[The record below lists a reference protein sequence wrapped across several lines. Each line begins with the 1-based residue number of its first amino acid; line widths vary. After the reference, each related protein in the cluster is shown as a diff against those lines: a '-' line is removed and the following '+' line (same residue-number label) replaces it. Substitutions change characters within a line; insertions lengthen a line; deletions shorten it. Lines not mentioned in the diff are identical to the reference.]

1 MGSLKVTRVLA
12 DMEFMQERRTES
24 RMLCADM
31 LEIRWTEDSG
41 RKRQAIG
48 LLEDISQSGACLQM
62 ESPIPAGA
70 EISWESPDQWF
81 AGVVRHCVYREIG
94 YFVGVEFYPGF
105 KWSEQTFQ
113 PQHLLN
119 VKDLAEG
126 VHREVSET
134 PKRTSSGLTIQ

>member
-31 LEIRWTEDSG
+31 LEIRWTEGAG

-48 LLEDISQSGACLQM
+48 LLEDISESGACLQM
-62 ESPIPAGA
+62 ESPIPVGA
-70 EISWESPDQWF
+70 EISWESPEQWF

-94 YFVGVEFYPGF
+94 YFVGVEFSPGL

-113 PQHLLN
+113 PQHMLN
-119 VKDLAEG
+119 VDRLAEG
-126 VHREVSET
+126 VQREASKPSKRVSL
-134 PKRTSSGLTIQ
+134 GLTIQ